1 MRRVTL
7 MLAAMAVMVALFAAA
22 AYAAE
27 IWGTEA
33 NDTILESKQDDRIF
47 GRQGGDKIF
56 ANLYGPDGLIRET
69 DADRDKAYGNRGPDN
84 IYATDGDN
92 EDTLDGGLGHDECFG
107 DDDDVFVNCEEVN
120 GVNNPL

>member
-1 MRRVTL
+1 MRRVMM
-7 MLAAMAVMVALFAAA
+7 MLAAMAVMVSLFAGV

-27 IWGTEA
+27 IWGTEEPERL
-33 NDTILESKQDDRIF
+33 LESDLDDNIF

-107 DDDDVFVNCEEVN
+107 DDEDVFVDCEEVN